1 MHNARKD
8 FLAKAVYW
16 SVIVQLEECVVMM
29 AHVLAALMI
38 GQDQLAKYKSVSS
51 NGLYLLAKF

>member
-38 GQDQLAKYKSVSS
+38 GQDQRAKYKSVSS
-51 NGLYLLAKF
+51 NGLYLLAEF